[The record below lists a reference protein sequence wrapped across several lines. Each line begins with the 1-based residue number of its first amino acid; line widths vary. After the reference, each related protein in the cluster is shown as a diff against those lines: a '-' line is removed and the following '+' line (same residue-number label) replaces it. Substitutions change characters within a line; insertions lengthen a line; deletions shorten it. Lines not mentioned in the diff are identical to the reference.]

1 MPNTRTPSRRKAAYL
16 NAKFFMVA
24 ILTLLLTQ
32 TIVSGQ
38 TLMSDILFSGA
49 VLVTPQRMFYARN
62 YGGKCLDFG
71 APPQVSGSPVY
82 LYGCNGT
89 IAQQLRLVEIND
101 RHEVRLYAGSKVVG
115 VRDNGEKENG
125 FSTTSYGNKEISLE
139 LQLQNEAD

>member
-1 MPNTRTPSRRKAAYL
+1 MPNTRTPSRRNAAYL

-71 APPQVSGSPVY
+71 APPTSKRLTCVLIRLQWNDCATASPRR
-82 LYGCNGT
+82 N
-89 IAQQLRLVEIND
+89 Q
-101 RHEVRLYAGSKVVG
+101 
-115 VRDNGEKENG
+115 
-125 FSTTSYGNKEISLE
+125 
-139 LQLQNEAD
+139 